1 MGLLD
6 KANST
11 TTNAPAPAA
20 TTAVPLAETAV
31 PVAAAVPTAQAVAQP
46 VAQPAK
52 AAKAAKAK
60 KAKKPKARPKG
71 LPSEFEIA
79 PATARFIGSLSNFI
93 INYGLLIGAAFV
105 VIFVN
110 STVANSASIL
120 GAMALYVLN
129 VFIIP
134 VRFGRNV
141 GQFVSRTKYISAS
154 GNPPIKIHAVLN
166 SMVGFMFLVGG
177 CLVMFNMSEL
187 GQGGETNGI
196 IWFAVGVLMMSLL
209 IIDRQFKRASDLNQ
223 GMFDRAFAAYLV
235 KHAPV
240 ASEGGVGWGA
250 RLDSMGDWGDRLAQR
265 QVERQEKAAAKAAA
279 KAAEATAE
287 ASAEATEE
295 TTEEDDSE
303 GAEDSDNDA

>member
-11 TTNAPAPAA
+11 TPNAPAPAS
-20 TTAVPLAETAV
+20 TTAVPLGGTAV

-46 VAQPAK
+46 VAQPV
-52 AAKAAKAK
+52 KAAKAK

-71 LPSEFEIA
+71 LPSDFEIA
-79 PATARFIGSLSNFI
+79 PGTARFIGSLSNFI

-110 STVANSASIL
+110 STVANSAAVI
-120 GAMALYVLN
+120 GAMGLYALN
-129 VFIIP
+129 VFVIP

-196 IWFAVGVLMMSLL
+196 IWFAVGVVMMSFL

-235 KHAPV
+235 KHAPA

-265 QVERQEKAAAKAAA
+265 QAERQEKAAAKAAT
-279 KAAEATAE
+279 KAAEAA
-287 ASAEATEE
+287 AQATEDAAGD
-295 TTEEDDSE
+295 DDSE
-303 GAEDSDNDA
+303 GAEDSDDDA

>member
-11 TTNAPAPAA
+11 TPTAPA
-20 TTAVPLAETAV
+20 AV
-31 PVAAAVPTAQAVAQP
+31 PVAAPAAVPAAVPVAAVAAQP
-46 VAQPAK
+46 VEQATKAK
-52 AAKAAKAK
+52 KAK

-79 PATARFIGSLSNFI
+79 SGTARFTGALANFV

-120 GAMALYVLN
+120 GAMGLYALN

-141 GQFVSRTKYISAS
+141 GQFVSRTKFINAS

-166 SMVGFMFLVGG
+166 SMVGFLFLIGG
-177 CLVMFNMSEL
+177 TLVMFNMSEL
-187 GQGGETNGI
+187 GNNGETNGI
-196 IWFAVGVLMMSLL
+196 IWFGVGIVMMSVL
-209 IIDRQFKRASDLNQ
+209 IIDRQFKRASELNQ
-223 GMFDRAFAAYLV
+223 GIFDRAFAAYLV
-235 KHAPV
+235 KHVPT
-240 ASEGGVGWGA
+240 ASEGNLGWAA
-250 RLDSMGDWGDRLAQR
+250 RLESMGDWGDRFAERQAQR
-265 QVERQEKAAAKAAA
+265 EQKAAEKRAA
-279 KAAEATAE
+279 KAAEASQAAADE
-287 ASAEATEE
+287 SAGDESDVDGTD
-295 TTEEDDSE
+295 TDED
-303 GAEDSDNDA
+303 AA

>member
-11 TTNAPAPAA
+11 TPTAPA
-20 TTAVPLAETAV
+20 AV
-31 PVAAAVPTAQAVAQP
+31 PVAAPAAVPAAVPVAAVAAQP
-46 VAQPAK
+46 VEQATKAK
-52 AAKAAKAK
+52 KAK

-79 PATARFIGSLSNFI
+79 SGTARFTGALANFV

-120 GAMALYVLN
+120 GAMGLYALN

-141 GQFVSRTKYISAS
+141 GQFVSRTKFINAS

-166 SMVGFMFLVGG
+166 SMVGFLFLIGG
-177 CLVMFNMSEL
+177 TLVMFNMSEL
-187 GQGGETNGI
+187 GNNGETNGI
-196 IWFAVGVLMMSLL
+196 IWFGVGIVMMSVL
-209 IIDRQFKRASDLNQ
+209 IIDRQFKRASELNQ
-223 GMFDRAFAAYLV
+223 GIFDRAFAAYLV
-235 KHAPV
+235 KHVPT
-240 ASEGGVGWGA
+240 ASEGNLGWAA
-250 RLDSMGDWGDRLAQR
+250 RLESMGDWGDRFAERQAQR
-265 QVERQEKAAAKAAA
+265 EQKAAEKRAA
-279 KAAEATAE
+279 KAAEASQAAADE
-287 ASAEATEE
+287 SAGGESDVDGTD
-295 TTEEDDSE
+295 TDED
-303 GAEDSDNDA
+303 AA

>member
-11 TTNAPAPAA
+11 TTTTPAPAA
-20 TTAVPLAETAV
+20 TPAV
-31 PVAAAVPTAQAVAQP
+31 PVAAPAAVPVAAVAQP
-46 VAQPAK
+46 VAAPAK
-52 AAKAAKAK
+52 AAKATKAK

-79 PATARFIGSLSNFI
+79 PGTARFIGSLSNFI

-120 GAMALYVLN
+120 GAMGLYALN
-129 VFIIP
+129 VFVIP

-154 GNPPIKIHAVLN
+154 GNPPIKIHALLN

-187 GQGGETNGI
+187 GQGGDTIGI
-196 IWFAVGVLMMSLL
+196 IWFAVGVVMMSFL
-209 IIDRQFKRASDLNQ
+209 IIDRQFKRASELNQ

-235 KHAPV
+235 KHSPV
-240 ASEGGVGWGA
+240 ASDGSAGWSA
-250 RLDSMGDWGDRLAQR
+250 RLESMGDWGDRLAQR
-265 QVERQEKAAAKAAA
+265 QAERQEKAAAKAAN
-279 KAAEATAE
+279 KAAEAAAAEDAPETADASE
-287 ASAEATEE
+287 ASEESDDEA
-295 TTEEDDSE
+295 
-303 GAEDSDNDA
+303 

>member
-11 TTNAPAPAA
+11 TPTAPA
-20 TTAVPLAETAV
+20 AV
-31 PVAAAVPTAQAVAQP
+31 PVAAPAAVPAAVPVAAVAAQP
-46 VAQPAK
+46 VEQATKAK
-52 AAKAAKAK
+52 KAK

-79 PATARFIGSLSNFI
+79 SGTARFTGALANFV

-120 GAMALYVLN
+120 GAMGLYALN

-141 GQFVSRTKYISAS
+141 GQFVSRTKFINAS

-166 SMVGFMFLVGG
+166 SMVGFLFLIGG
-177 CLVMFNMSEL
+177 TLVMFNMSEL
-187 GQGGETNGI
+187 GNNGETNGI
-196 IWFAVGVLMMSLL
+196 IWFGVGIVMMSVL
-209 IIDRQFKRASDLNQ
+209 IIDRQFKRASELNQ
-223 GMFDRAFAAYLV
+223 GIFDRAFAAYLV
-235 KHAPV
+235 KHVPT
-240 ASEGGVGWGA
+240 ASEGNLGWAA
-250 RLDSMGDWGDRLAQR
+250 RLESMGDWGDRFAERQAQR
-265 QVERQEKAAAKAAA
+265 EQKAAEKRAA
-279 KAAEATAE
+279 KAAEASQAAADE
-287 ASAEATEE
+287 SAADESDVDGKDTD
-295 TTEEDDSE
+295 ED
-303 GAEDSDNDA
+303 AA

>member
-11 TTNAPAPAA
+11 TPTAPA
-20 TTAVPLAETAV
+20 AV
-31 PVAAAVPTAQAVAQP
+31 PVAAPAAVPAAVPVAAVAAQP
-46 VAQPAK
+46 VEQATKAK
-52 AAKAAKAK
+52 KAK

-79 PATARFIGSLSNFI
+79 SGTARFTGALANFV

-120 GAMALYVLN
+120 GAMGLYALN

-141 GQFVSRTKYISAS
+141 GQFVSRTKFINAS

-166 SMVGFMFLVGG
+166 SMVGFLFLIGG
-177 CLVMFNMSEL
+177 TLVMFNMSEL
-187 GQGGETNGI
+187 GNNGETNGI
-196 IWFAVGVLMMSLL
+196 IWFGVGIVMMSVL
-209 IIDRQFKRASDLNQ
+209 IIDRQFKRASELNQ
-223 GMFDRAFAAYLV
+223 GIFDRAFAAYLV
-235 KHAPV
+235 KHVPT
-240 ASEGGVGWGA
+240 ASEGNLGWAA
-250 RLDSMGDWGDRLAQR
+250 RLESMGDWGDRFAERQAQR
-265 QVERQEKAAAKAAA
+265 EQKAAEKRAA
-279 KAAEATAE
+279 KAAEASQAAADEPAGDESDVDGTD
-287 ASAEATEE
+287 TD
-295 TTEEDDSE
+295 ED
-303 GAEDSDNDA
+303 AA

>member
-11 TTNAPAPAA
+11 TPTAPA
-20 TTAVPLAETAV
+20 AV
-31 PVAAAVPTAQAVAQP
+31 PVAAPAAVPAAVPVAAVAAQP
-46 VAQPAK
+46 VEQATKAK
-52 AAKAAKAK
+52 KAK

-79 PATARFIGSLSNFI
+79 SGTARFTGALANFV

-120 GAMALYVLN
+120 GAMGLYALN

-141 GQFVSRTKYISAS
+141 GQFVSRTKFINAS

-166 SMVGFMFLVGG
+166 SMVGFLFLIGG
-177 CLVMFNMSEL
+177 TLVMFNMSEL
-187 GQGGETNGI
+187 GNNGETNGI
-196 IWFAVGVLMMSLL
+196 IWFGVGIVMMSVL
-209 IIDRQFKRASDLNQ
+209 IIDRQFKRASELNQ
-223 GMFDRAFAAYLV
+223 GIFDRAFAAYLV
-235 KHAPV
+235 KHVPT
-240 ASEGGVGWGA
+240 ASEGNLGWAA
-250 RLDSMGDWGDRLAQR
+250 RLESMGDWGDRFAERQAQR
-265 QVERQEKAAAKAAA
+265 EQKAAEKRAA
-279 KAAEATAE
+279 KAAEASQAAADE
-287 ASAEATEE
+287 SATDESDVDGKDTD
-295 TTEEDDSE
+295 ED
-303 GAEDSDNDA
+303 AA

>member
-1 MGLLD
+1 M
-6 KANST
+6 A
-11 TTNAPAPAA
+11 AP
-20 TTAVPLAETAV
+20 
-31 PVAAAVPTAQAVAQP
+31 
-46 VAQPAK
+46 
-52 AAKAAKAK
+52 AKAAKAK

-79 PATARFIGSLSNFI
+79 PGTARFIGSLSNFI

-120 GAMALYVLN
+120 GAMTLYVLN
-129 VFIIP
+129 VFVVP

-141 GQFVSRTKYISAS
+141 GQFVSRTKYINAS
-154 GNPPIKIHAVLN
+154 GNPPLKIHAVLN

-187 GQGGETNGI
+187 GQGGDTNGI
-196 IWFAVGVLMMSLL
+196 IWFAVGVVLMSFL

-240 ASEGGVGWGA
+240 ASETSTGWSA

-265 QVERQEKAAAKAAA
+265 QAERQEKAAAKAAT
-279 KAAEATAE
+279 KAAEAAAE
-287 ASAEATEE
+287 AIEQAAAEE
-295 TTEEDDSE
+295 TSE
-303 GAEDSDNDA
+303 ADEASEDSDDEA